1 MDRRRLVGGG
11 LLGMTALLGGGAKAF
26 AQGDRDRG
34 LDTAR
39 AVDEVRTLLERVFEA
54 PFAELAEIRQ
64 QQRIFLKASHKYPD
78 FIEVGVSVWERV
90 CDWHVRHQL
99 PLTVVRRDDGR
110 YTMALMF
117 TTLVLRPDQADGYV
131 SFGYDAR

>member
-1 MDRRRLVGGG
+1 
-11 LLGMTALLGGGAKAF
+11 MTALLGAGTEVV
-26 AQGDRDRG
+26 AQGDRDRH
-34 LDTAR
+34 LETTR
-39 AVDEVRTLLERVFEA
+39 AIDRIRALLERVFEA

-110 YTMALMF
+110 YTMAFMF
-117 TTLVLRPDQADGYV
+117 TTLVLRPDQADAYV

>member
-11 LLGMTALLGGGAKAF
+11 LLGMTALLGNGADAL
-26 AQGDRDRG
+26 AQGDRERG
-34 LDTAR
+34 VETAR
-39 AVDEVRTLLERVFEA
+39 AVNEVRALLQRVFEE
-54 PFAELAEIRQ
+54 PFPELVDIRQ

-78 FIEVGVSVWERV
+78 FIEVGVNVWERLF
-90 CDWHVRHQL
+90 DWHVRHQL
-99 PLTVVRRDDGR
+99 PLTVVRRDDGH
-110 YTMALMF
+110 YTMAFMF